1 MLQCENLREGVTVRR
16 LGHGALRLSGPGV
29 WGVPED
35 PDGAKAVL
43 RRAVELGVNLIDTAR
58 REIRTLER
66 SVILSTREEKR
77 AGDVTFKESVTEGV
91 CCLECTSVSTGGR
104 QA

>member
-1 MLQCENLREGVTVRR
+1 MR
-16 LGHGALRLSGPGV
+16 LPEPGV

-43 RRAVELGVNLIDTAR
+43 RHAVELGVNLIDTAR

-66 SVILSTREEKR
+66 CVILSTREEKR

-91 CCLECTSVSTGGR
+91 CCLECACVSTTGR